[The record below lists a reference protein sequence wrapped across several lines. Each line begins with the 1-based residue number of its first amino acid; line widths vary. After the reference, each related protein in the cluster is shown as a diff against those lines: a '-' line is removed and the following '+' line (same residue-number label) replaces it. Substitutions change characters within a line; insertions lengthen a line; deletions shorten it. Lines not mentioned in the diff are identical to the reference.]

1 MIRNAVARQPGAG
14 SAPVAGRG
22 ALRRWPLQPEAI
34 VRGVAL
40 VALAAIVLYP
50 IFWLITNSLR
60 PNGEI
65 FKHPAAWL
73 PPTPTLEAYGK
84 VFGTGLWLRIFL
96 NSYFVAGATTLVAIT
111 LGALAAYGMSRFAF
125 RGKRPLEFFVVGTQQ
140 IPPVAM
146 IIPFFALVRQFGL
159 YDTHLA
165 LIITYASFALPLSI
179 LMLTTYFATIPIEL
193 EESAFIDGAG
203 RLRMLWTIMRPLALP
218 GIVATGVFA
227 FILSFQDL
235 LFAVQLTVSDDMRT
249 IPLGIVTLIGQQN
262 VDWHQMLAASV
273 LASIP
278 LLVLYALAQRY
289 LVSGL
294 TLGAVKQ

>member
-1 MIRNAVARQPGAG
+1 MAR
-14 SAPVAGRG
+14 V
-22 ALRRWPLQPEAI
+22 LIL
-34 VRGVAL
+34 L
-40 VALAAIVLYP
+40 VLAAVVLYP
-50 IFWLITNSLR
+50 IFWLVTNAVR

-65 FKHPAAWL
+65 FQHPAEWI
-73 PPTPTLEAYGK
+73 PPTPTLEAFGK
-84 VFGTGLWLRIFL
+84 IFGKGLWLRIFL
-96 NSYFVAGATTLVAIT
+96 NSYFVAAATTIAAVI
-111 LGALAAYGMSRFAF
+111 LGSLAAYGISRFSF
-125 RGKRPLEFFVVGTQQ
+125 RGKRSLEFFVVGTQQ

-146 IIPFFALVRQFGL
+146 IIPFFALIRQFGL

-165 LIITYASFALPLSI
+165 LIMSYAAFALPLAI
-179 LMLTTYFATIPIEL
+179 LMLTTYFATIPVEL
-193 EESAFIDGAG
+193 EESAFIDGAS
-203 RLRMLWTIMRPLALP
+203 RLRMLWTIMAPLALP
-218 GIVATGVFA
+218 GVVATGVFA

-235 LFAVQLTVSDDMRT
+235 LFAVQLTISDEMRT

>member
-1 MIRNAVARQPGAG
+1 
-14 SAPVAGRG
+14 
-22 ALRRWPLQPEAI
+22 
-34 VRGVAL
+34 
-40 VALAAIVLYP
+40 
-50 IFWLITNSLR
+50 
-60 PNGEI
+60 
-65 FKHPAAWL
+65 
-73 PPTPTLEAYGK
+73 
-84 VFGTGLWLRIFL
+84 
-96 NSYFVAGATTLVAIT
+96 
-111 LGALAAYGMSRFAF
+111 
-125 RGKRPLEFFVVGTQQ
+125 
-140 IPPVAM
+140 
-146 IIPFFALVRQFGL
+146 
-159 YDTHLA
+159 
-165 LIITYASFALPLSI
+165 
-179 LMLTTYFATIPIEL
+179 
-193 EESAFIDGAG
+193 
-203 RLRMLWTIMRPLALP
+203 MRPLALP

>member
-1 MIRNAVARQPGAG
+1 MIRNASARQLGAG
-14 SAPVAGRG
+14 SVPVPGRSS
-22 ALRRWPLQPEAI
+22 LRRWQLYPEAI
-34 VRGVAL
+34 IRGLLLL
-40 VALAAIVLYP
+40 VLAAIVLYP
-50 IFWLITNSLR
+50 IFWLVTNSLR

-65 FKHPAAWL
+65 FKHPATWL
-73 PPTPTLEAYGK
+73 PPTPTLEAYGT
-84 VFGTGLWLRIFL
+84 VFGKGLWLRIFL
-96 NSYFVAGATTLVAIT
+96 NSYFVAGVTTLLAIT

-125 RGKRPLEFFVVGTQQ
+125 RGKRTLEFFVVGTQQ

-146 IIPFFALVRQFGL
+146 IIPFFALVHQFQL

-165 LIITYASFALPLSI
+165 LIITYASFALPLAI

-203 RLRMLWTIMRPLALP
+203 RLRMLWTIMRPLAWP

-235 LFAVQLTVSDDMRT
+235 LFAVQLTKSDDMRT

-278 LLVLYALAQRY
+278 LLVLYARAQRY